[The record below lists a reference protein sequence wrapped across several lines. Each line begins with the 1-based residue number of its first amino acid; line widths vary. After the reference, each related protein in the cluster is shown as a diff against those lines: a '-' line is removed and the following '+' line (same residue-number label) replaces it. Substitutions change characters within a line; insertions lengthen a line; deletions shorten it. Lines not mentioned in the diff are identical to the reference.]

1 MRDRDRNKE
10 SASAG
15 CLARM
20 ARSRGSSGAIA
31 ASCLLA
37 AALLTGCSKAEQVH
51 RGVYVWGHEVRVF
64 QPCDSKKSFWIS
76 TSEWVQEPLLD
87 YYRAHTSQPYQM
99 IYIEFRGMELDE
111 PLDGFARDHDGLIRI
126 SEVLGQSMTVPEECV
141 LIDSG
146 PD

>member
-1 MRDRDRNKE
+1 MDR
-10 SASAG
+10 
-15 CLARM
+15 L
-20 ARSRGSSGAIA
+20 RGSGGAI

-37 AALLTGCSKAEQVH
+37 ILLLAACSKAEQVH

-76 TSEWVQEPLLD
+76 TSEWVQEPLLN

-141 LIDSG
+141 LVEPG
-146 PD
+146 PE